1 MLRPAGLALFF
12 FVTAAL
18 QFYAFTGEAAN
29 LGRLLGL
36 AVPAAAAVIVLV
48 LRRPVY
54 GLDRDEIWATLAF
67 LGAVLVVSLVVNTYP
82 SALMTTPEIL
92 SPTELWTDPGFL
104 ALLVFIQGLTLHL
117 FARNRPPRTS

>member
-1 MLRPAGLALFF
+1 
-12 FVTAAL
+12 
-18 QFYAFTGEAAN
+18 
-29 LGRLLGL
+29 
-36 AVPAAAAVIVLV
+36 
-48 LRRPVY
+48 
-54 GLDRDEIWATLAF
+54 LDRDEIWATLAF